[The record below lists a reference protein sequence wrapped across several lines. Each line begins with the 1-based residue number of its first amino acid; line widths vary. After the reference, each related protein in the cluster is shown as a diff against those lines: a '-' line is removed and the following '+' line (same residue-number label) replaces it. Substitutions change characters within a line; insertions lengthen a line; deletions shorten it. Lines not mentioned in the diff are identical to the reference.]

1 MGSGSAAGSSDHISA
16 FPTSPAPAL
25 ISFADMVILRTLI
38 ILILVAGIFGGAAY
52 FSYELY
58 WKPQKLDAEDKVA
71 KAEAVHTA
79 SLPPPDYTLPVFE
92 KAIGL
97 QRAGDTAGARVAL
110 AEFIKSYPD
119 SPKIGDAK
127 QALGEINASL
137 IFSPAPSPD
146 KTTYT
151 VGKGDSLVKIASKTK
166 SNAELIFRVNNME
179 NINLQIGQQLAIPQ
193 LNTSIVVDR
202 KAHTVTLLNNGEFL
216 KEYPTLSLKTPG
228 ISGPA
233 QTKVAD
239 KIALQGSN
247 RVAFG
252 AKDYAGSDRWVM
264 LSASGL
270 VIRGMPAEAK
280 APPPGIV
287 VALPDIE
294 EIFLLVSRGTPVT
307 IQ

>member
-1 MGSGSAAGSSDHISA
+1 M
-16 FPTSPAPAL
+16 
-25 ISFADMVILRTLI
+25 MVILRTLV

-71 KAEAVHTA
+71 RAEAVQA
-79 SLPPPDYTLPVFE
+79 AALPPPDYTLPVLE
-92 KAIGL
+92 KALAL
-97 QRAGDTAGARVAL
+97 QRAGDSAGARAAL
-110 AEFIKSYPD
+110 ADFIRNYPD
-119 SPKIGDAK
+119 APKLAEAK
-127 QALGEINASL
+127 AALGDINASL
-137 IFSPAPSPD
+137 IFSPATTPD
-146 KTTYT
+146 KTIYT

-179 NINLQIGQQLAIPQ
+179 SINLQIGQQLAIPR
-193 LNTSIVVDR
+193 LDTKIVIDR
-202 KAHTVTLLNNGEFL
+202 KAKTVTLFNAGEFF
-216 KEYPTLSLKTPG
+216 KEYPAISLKTG
-228 ISGPA
+228 GVSGA
-233 QTKVAD
+233 TQTKVAD

-264 LSASGL
+264 LAASGL
-270 VIRGMPAEAK
+270 AIRGMPPDAK

-287 VALPDIE
+287 VSQPDIE

>member
-1 MGSGSAAGSSDHISA
+1 
-16 FPTSPAPAL
+16 
-25 ISFADMVILRTLI
+25 MVILLRTLVI
-38 ILILVAGIFGGAAY
+38 IFLVAGIFGGAAY

-71 KAEAVHTA
+71 KAEAVQA
-79 SLPPPDYTLPVFE
+79 AALPPPDYTLPVFE
-92 KAIGL
+92 KAMAF
-97 QRAGDTAGARVAL
+97 QQKGDVAGARAAL
-110 AEFIKSYPD
+110 SDFIRSYPD
-119 SPKIGDAK
+119 SPKLAEAK
-127 QALGEINASL
+127 QALGQINAGL
-137 IFSPAPSPD
+137 IFSPGGEG

-179 NINLQIGQQLAIPQ
+179 SINLQIGQQLAVPQ
-193 LNTSIVVDR
+193 LDTSIVVDH
-202 KAHTVTLLNNGEFL
+202 KAKTVTLFNNGEFL
-216 KEYPTLSLKTPG
+216 KEYPALSVKTG
-228 ISGPA
+228 AVAAGTK
-233 QTKVAD
+233 TKVSD

-252 AKDYAGSDRWVM
+252 DKNYSGSDRWVM
-264 LSASGL
+264 LAASGL

-280 APPPGIV
+280 GPPPGIV
-287 VALPDIE
+287 VSQPDIE